1 MQRPLSLHVS
11 ALSEE
16 EYKSFTSAFYDLLGD
31 DAHLDDDALGRE
43 TVSLREARAWLRGR
57 YQDMQVAHVD
67 EALRLFAPEGGK
79 DAVLSGGQFFALL
92 RVIMHMREG
101 QKLDRKLAF
110 DQVHLPKS
118 APLTR
123 KSFDAPPRHPA
134 PPFAPRSRQPSANSL
149 FDAPTSDNNPFHHI
163 PQDPPPPV
171 PPLHPDVRLGTVSAP
186 SAISDTPPQPT
197 KHHSNNPFVSRSKT
211 IHSITRPSVINVD
224 KAPPSLPPRKAPPV
238 IPPRT
243 NAPLVPASATA
254 SSSKPAPPPVA
265 PKLPHLTS
273 TLMKQSLLASRAAQD
288 AKRAEDERNST
299 RVFQVLKSSAGST
312 GSVSPPKLGSRS
324 SSSSGERQARPKL
337 PPRRQP
343 SPPPSAASVYSFEQ
357 VASASLPDGRS
368 PFRRPPTPPGRLV
381 RSPST
386 SPARPTTD
394 GTPRPPPRQ
403 PPRHPDSNKEKLEG
417 TETPSSTPSRLGRSK
432 SMHQTT
438 PPPVPP
444 PARRKRPESV
454 QVLSSSPHQDVFSD
468 VHAAQFPPPPPLL
481 SARHP
486 SFKAAAE
493 HSARHSSFS
502 GASPGGRT
510 NRHARQQSV
519 EEGATAAL
527 HQFRGALA
535 GLAPKIDAARYKAE
549 AGLSRRGYVPGMT
562 KRRNEGAQRL
572 VDSDEEDEEG
582 AGAGP
587 SVIEEEDNGLGP
599 GSTRDDMKWPA
610 GDGWRSLR

>member
-16 EYKSFTSAFYDLLGD
+16 EYRSFTNSFYDLLGD
-31 DAHLDDDALGRE
+31 NAHLDDDAFNKE

-57 YQDMQVAHVD
+57 YADMQVASVD
-67 EALRLFAPEGGK
+67 EALRLFAPDGGK

-118 APLTR
+118 VPVTR

-134 PPFAPRSRQPSANSL
+134 PPRSRQPSANSV
-149 FDAPTSDNNPFHHI
+149 FDAPTSDNNPFHNL

-197 KHHSNNPFVSRSKT
+197 KHHSNNPFVSVSRSKT
-211 IHSITRPSVINVD
+211 IHTTTRPSVINID

-273 TLMKQSLLASRAAQD
+273 SLMKQSLLASRAAQD
-288 AKRAEDERNST
+288 AKRAEEERNST
-299 RVFQVLKSSAGST
+299 RVFQVLKSSTGST
-312 GSVSPPKLGSRS
+312 GSASPPKLGSRS
-324 SSSSGERQARPKL
+324 SSSSDERQARPKL

-368 PFRRPPTPPGRLV
+368 PFRRPPTPPGRV
-381 RSPST
+381 IRSPST
-386 SPARPTTD
+386 SPSRPTTD
-394 GTPRPPPRQ
+394 SAPRPPPRQ
-403 PPRHPDSNKEKLEG
+403 PPRHPDSNKEKSENGDLPS
-417 TETPSSTPSRLGRSK
+417 TTPPRLGRSK

-438 PPPVPP
+438 PPPLPP
-444 PARRKRPESV
+444 PSRRKRPESV
-454 QVLSSSPHQDVFSD
+454 QVLSNSPRQDVFSD
-468 VHAAQFPPPPPLL
+468 AHAAPFPPPPPLL

-502 GASPGGRT
+502 GASPSSQT

-519 EEGATAAL
+519 EEGAQAAL
-527 HQFRGALA
+527 NQFRGAFA

-549 AGLSRRGYVPGMT
+549 AGLSRRGYVPGMN
-562 KRRNEGAQRL
+562 KRRTEGAQRL
-572 VDSDEEDEEG
+572 VDSDEEEEDG
-582 AGAGP
+582 GVAGP
-587 SVIEEEDNGLGP
+587 SVIEEEEDGLG
-599 GSTRDDMKWPA
+599 SARSRDDMKWPA